1 MLLHGVKLDFSDMR
15 FGVFG
20 FLQYEEVYQRECW
33 INLSEIFVN
42 NKMSSRRK
50 MF

>member
-20 FLQYEEVYQRECW
+20 FLQYERS
-33 INLSEIFVN
+33 LSKGMLDKFKRDFCE
-42 NKMSSRRK
+42 
-50 MF
+50 